1 MEVIMAGN
9 LSRFDPFRA
18 MARFDPMQ
26 EMEEF
31 FKERM
36 PSMRGFG
43 GESMMKMDV
52 SETDQA
58 YTVKAEMPGVA
69 KEDIKVAIEGN
80 NVSISAEIKKEQEK
94 KEGENLIHS
103 ERYYGQQSRNFSL
116 AQEVDESKAEAKYHD
131 GVLELVLP
139 KKASSGRKQISIQ

>member
-1 MEVIMAGN
+1 MAGN

-18 MARFDPMQ
+18 TARFDPMQ
-26 EMEEF
+26 EMEDF
-31 FKERM
+31 LKESRWM
-36 PSMRGFG
+36 PSMRRFG
-43 GESMMKMDV
+43 AESALKMDV

-80 NVSISAEIKKEQEK
+80 NVSISAEIKKEHEE
-94 KEGENLIHS
+94 KEGENLICS
-103 ERYYGQQSRNFSL
+103 ERYYGQQSRHFSL
-116 AQEVDESKAEAKYHD
+116 AQEVDDSKAEAKYHD

-139 KKASSGRKQISIQ
+139 KKASTGRKQISIQ

>member
-1 MEVIMAGN
+1 MAGN

-26 EMEEF
+26 EMEELL
-31 FKERM
+31 KDNRWM
-36 PSMRGFG
+36 PSMRRFG

-52 SETDQA
+52 SETEQS
-58 YTVKAEMPGVA
+58 YTVKAEIPGVA

-80 NVSISAEIKKEQEK
+80 NVSITAEIKKEHEE

-103 ERYYGQQSRNFSL
+103 ERYYGQQSRHFSL
-116 AQEVDESKAEAKYHD
+116 AQEVDDSKAEAKYHD

-139 KKASSGRKQISIQ
+139 KKTSSGRKQISIQ